1 MRYAGLSLLTGLLV
15 AQTYTHPTTGQ
26 QGTYSG
32 ACQVHTCS
40 GNYYD
45 NGGPGA
51 NYSNNIN
58 QIYWTFCPN
67 NPNQCLRVTFS
78 SFSIESGCFWWRC
91 AEYHRGLPLPG
102 EPCCYDWLAVRNG
115 PAQGSPALFWGCG
128 TTNPGTFTSSDPS
141 GCLTFVFCSD
151 GSTTRPGWAATFSCV
166 NCTRPAPGNSDCQE
180 ATPVCS
186 NGGISD
192 VSYGPG
198 TSAQCGGCITNENY
212 TNFYIFR
219 PMGASGDI
227 RLSICPSNGTDDYD
241 FAIWGPFST
250 NVLNVLCA
258 GLGAPVRCSY
268 AMYPQCVPPRCNSPC
283 GAPGACTGM
292 ATGNS
297 DVSEDVC
304 GNGWVAPLN
313 VTAGLYYILMV
324 NGWTAGAQGYN
335 LTWNLPPG
343 MTLDCTPL
351 SQPITRL
358 SAQAIAGRGI
368 LLSWDV
374 DPDRML
380 QGQRLVGFGVERTVD
395 EGQTWITLAT
405 LPAFMNSYID
415 PQPVLGVN
423 GYRLRYQY
431 EDGSHEVYVKPA
443 WIEWHSSYGTPFR
456 AWWRTDQDALHIE
469 IFDNG
474 LGGAVEVYTVD
485 GRLLKTIAIEPNP
498 FLTAVGIPELPA
510 GTYLVR
516 YGDITQAVVVPRAN

>member
-1 MRYAGLSLLTGLLV
+1 MRYAVPLLWGLSW
-15 AQTYTHPTTGQ
+15 AQIYLHPTTGQ
-26 QGTYSG
+26 QGTYAG

-40 GNYYD
+40 GDYFD
-45 NGGPGA
+45 DGGFDED
-51 NYSNNIN
+51 YSDRIN
-58 QIYWTFCPN
+58 WVYWTFCPN
-67 NPNQCLRVTFS
+67 NSTQCLRMRFILFDV
-78 SFSIESGCFWWRC
+78 EDGCSRTGC
-91 AEYHRGLPLPG
+91 SAS
-102 EPCCYDWLAVRNG
+102 PCCHDILVVLNG
-115 PAQGSPALFWGCG
+115 PAQNGPILWQGCG
-128 TTNPGTFTSSDPS
+128 TTGPGTITSTDAS
-141 GCLTFVFCSD
+141 GCLTVRFCSD
-151 GSTTRPGWAATFSCV
+151 ASITRPGWVTTISCV
-166 NCTRPAPGNSDCQE
+166 NCTRQPVGNSDCQQS
-180 ATPVCS
+180 TPICS
-186 NGGISD
+186 DGVISD
-192 VSYGPG
+192 FSYGPG
-198 TSAQCGGCITNENY
+198 SSAQCGGCITNENY

-227 RLSICPSNGTDDYD
+227 GFSICPSNGTDDYD

-250 NVLNVLCA
+250 NNLSTLCA
-258 GLGAPVRCSY
+258 TLGSPVRCSY
-268 AMYPQCVPPRCNSPC
+268 AVYPRSGGC
-283 GAPGACTGM
+283 GATNPCTGM
-292 ATGNS
+292 ASGYT

-304 GNGWVAPLN
+304 GDGWVSRLN
-313 VTAGLYYILMV
+313 VTAGLYYILMI

-343 MTLDCTPL
+343 MSLDCNPL

-374 DPDRML
+374 DPDRIP

-395 EGQTWITLAT
+395 EGQTWTTLAI
-405 LPAFMNSYID
+405 LPASMSSYID

-443 WIEWHSSYGTPFR
+443 WVEWHSSYGTPFR
-456 AWWRTDQDALHIE
+456 AWWRADQDVLHIE

-485 GRLLKTIAIEPNP
+485 GRLLKKIAIEPNP

-516 YGDITQAVVVPRAN
+516 YGDITQAIVVPRAN

>member
-1 MRYAGLSLLTGLLV
+1 MRYAVLLLWGLSWTQIYL
-15 AQTYTHPTTGQ
+15 HPTIPQ
-26 QGTYSG
+26 QGTYAG

-40 GNYYD
+40 GTYYD
-45 NGGPGA
+45 NGGSLG
-51 NYSNNIN
+51 NYANNIN
-58 QIYWTFCPN
+58 WIYWTFCPN
-67 NPNQCLRVTFS
+67 NSTQCLRMQFT
-78 SFSIESGCFWWRC
+78 SFDVESGCGGCSFS
-91 AEYHRGLPLPG
+91 
-102 EPCCYDWLAVRNG
+102 PCCYDLLRVQNG
-115 PAQGSPALFWGCG
+115 PAQNGPILWQGCG
-128 TTNPGTFTSSDPS
+128 TTGPGTITSSDPS
-141 GCLTFVFCSD
+141 GCLTLRFCSD
-151 GSTTRPGWAATFSCV
+151 GSITRPGWAATISCV
-166 NCTRPAPGNSDCQE
+166 NCIRQPAGNSDCQQS
-180 ATPVCS
+180 TPVCS

-192 VSYGPG
+192 ASYGPG
-198 TSAQCGGCITNENY
+198 TSPQCGGCITNENY

-219 PMGASGDI
+219 PTGASGNI
-227 RLSICPSNGTDDYD
+227 GLSICPSNGTDDYD

-250 NVLNVLCA
+250 NNLSTLCA
-258 GLGAPVRCSY
+258 TLGAPVRCSY
-268 AMYPQCVPPRCNSPC
+268 AVYPRSGAC
-283 GAPGACTGM
+283 GSNTACTGM
-292 ATGNS
+292 ASGYN

-304 GNGWVAPLN
+304 GDGWVSLLN
-313 VTAGLYYILMV
+313 VTAGQYYILLV

-343 MTLDCTPL
+343 MSLDCTPL

-374 DPDRML
+374 DPDRIP
-380 QGQRLVGFGVERTVD
+380 QGERLVGFGVERTVD
-395 EGQTWITLAT
+395 EGQTWTTLAT
-405 LPAFMNSYID
+405 LPASMSSYID

-443 WIEWHSSYGTPFR
+443 WVEWHSSYGTPFR
-456 AWWRTDQDALHIE
+456 AWWRADQDALHIE

-485 GRLLKTIAIEPNP
+485 GRLLKTIAIESNP

-516 YGDITQAVVVPRAN
+516 YGGITQAVVVPRAN

>member
-1 MRYAGLSLLTGLLV
+1 MRYAVLLLWGLSW
-15 AQTYTHPTTGQ
+15 AQIYLHPTTGQ

-32 ACQVHTCS
+32 GCQVHTCS

-45 NGGPGA
+45 NGGPGG

-58 QIYWTFCPN
+58 WIYWTFCPN
-67 NPNQCLRVTFS
+67 NSTQCLRMQFT
-78 SFSIESGCFWWRC
+78 SFSVEDGCFWPGRC
-91 AEYHRGLPLPG
+91 SNN
-102 EPCCYDWLAVRNG
+102 PCCYDILRVQNG
-115 PAQGSPALFWGCG
+115 PAQNGPILWQGCG
-128 TTNPGTFTSSDPS
+128 TTGPGTITSTDAS
-141 GCLTFVFCSD
+141 GCLTLRFCSD
-151 GSTTRPGWAATFSCV
+151 GSNTRPGWAATISCV
-166 NCTRPAPGNSDCQE
+166 NCTRQPAGNSDCQQS
-180 ATPVCS
+180 TPICS
-186 NGGISD
+186 NGAISD
-192 VSYGPG
+192 ASYGPG
-198 TSAQCGGCITNENY
+198 ASAQCGGCITNENY

-219 PMGASGDI
+219 PTGASGNI
-227 RLSICPSNGTDDYD
+227 GLSICPSNGADDYD
-241 FAIWGPFST
+241 FAIWGGFTT
-250 NVLNVLCA
+250 NDLNTLCA

-268 AMYPQCVPPRCNSPC
+268 AVYPGSGGC
-283 GAPGACTGM
+283 GATTACTGM

-297 DVSEDVC
+297 DFSEDVC

-313 VTAGLYYILMV
+313 VTAGQYYILMI
-324 NGWTAGAQGYN
+324 NGWTAGSQGYN
-335 LTWNLPPG
+335 LTWTLPPG
-343 MTLDCTPL
+343 MSLDCNPL

-374 DPDRML
+374 DPDRIP

-395 EGQTWITLAT
+395 EGQTWTTLAT
-405 LPAFMNSYID
+405 LPASMSSYID

-443 WIEWHSSYGTPFR
+443 WVEWHSSYGTPFR
-456 AWWRTDQDALHIE
+456 AWWRTDQEALHIQ

-474 LGGAVEVYTVD
+474 LSGAVEVYTVD

-516 YGDITQAVVVPRAN
+516 YGSITQAVVVPRAN

>member
-1 MRYAGLSLLTGLLV
+1 MQFTSFDVESTCWLFG
-15 AQTYTHPTTGQ
+15 
-26 QGTYSG
+26 
-32 ACQVHTCS
+32 CS
-40 GNYYD
+40 G
-45 NGGPGA
+45 
-51 NYSNNIN
+51 S
-58 QIYWTFCPN
+58 
-67 NPNQCLRVTFS
+67 
-78 SFSIESGCFWWRC
+78 
-91 AEYHRGLPLPG
+91 
-102 EPCCYDWLAVRNG
+102 PCCADILRIQNG
-115 PAQGSPALFWGCG
+115 PAQNGPILWQGCG
-128 TTNPGTFTSSDPS
+128 TTGPGTITSSDPS
-141 GCLTFVFCSD
+141 GCLTLRFCSD
-151 GSTTRPGWAATFSCV
+151 GSVTRPGWAATISCV
-166 NCTRPAPGNSDCQE
+166 NCNRQPAGNSDCQQS
-180 ATPVCS
+180 TPVCS

-192 VSYGPG
+192 ASYGPG
-198 TSAQCGGCITNENY
+198 SSPQCGGCITNENY

-219 PMGASGDI
+219 PTGASGNI
-227 RLSICPSNGTDDYD
+227 GLSICPSNGTDDYD
-241 FAIWGPFST
+241 FAIWGGFTT
-250 NVLNVLCA
+250 NDLNTLCA

-268 AMYPQCVPPRCNSPC
+268 AVYPRSGSC
-283 GAPGACTGM
+283 GARDPCTGM
-292 ATGNS
+292 ASGNS

-313 VTAGLYYILMV
+313 VTAGQYYVLMV
-324 NGWTAGAQGYN
+324 NGWTAGTQGYN
-335 LTWNLPPG
+335 LTWTLPPG

-374 DPDRML
+374 DSDRIP

-395 EGQTWITLAT
+395 EGQTWTTLAT
-405 LPAFMNSYID
+405 LPASMSNYID

-443 WIEWHSSYGTPFR
+443 WVEWHSSYGTPFR
-456 AWWRTDQDALHIE
+456 AWWRADQDALHIE

-516 YGDITQAVVVPRAN
+516 YGGITQAVVVPRAN

>member
-1 MRYAGLSLLTGLLV
+1 MRYAVLLLWGLSW
-15 AQTYTHPTTGQ
+15 AQIYLHPTTGQ
-26 QGTYSG
+26 QGTYAG

-45 NGGPGA
+45 NGGPGG
-51 NYSNNIN
+51 NYANNIN
-58 QIYWTFCPN
+58 WIYWTFCPN
-67 NPNQCLRVTFS
+67 NSTQCLRMQFT
-78 SFSIESGCFWWRC
+78 SFNVEDGCFWLFDPC
-91 AEYHRGLPLPG
+91 STS
-102 EPCCYDWLAVRNG
+102 PCCYDILRVQNG
-115 PAQGSPALFWGCG
+115 PAQNGPILWQGCG
-128 TTNPGTFTSSDPS
+128 NTGPGTITSTDAS
-141 GCLTFVFCSD
+141 GCLTLRFCSD
-151 GSTTRPGWAATFSCV
+151 GSGTRSGWAATISCV
-166 NCTRPAPGNSDCQE
+166 NCTRQPADNSDCQ
-180 ATPVCS
+180 ASTPVCS
-186 NGGISD
+186 DGDISD
-192 VSYGPG
+192 ASYGPG
-198 TSAQCGGCITNENY
+198 TSPQCGGCITNENY

-219 PMGASGDI
+219 PTGASGNI
-227 RLSICPSNGTDDYD
+227 GLTICPSNGTDDYD
-241 FAIWGPFST
+241 FAIWGPFTT
-250 NVLNVLCA
+250 NDRNALCA
-258 GLGAPVRCSY
+258 TLGNPVRCSY
-268 AMYPQCVPPRCNSPC
+268 AQYPRCVPPRCNPPC
-283 GAPGACTGM
+283 GAPTACTGM
-292 ATGNS
+292 ASGYT
-297 DVSEDVC
+297 DDSEDVC
-304 GNGWVAPLN
+304 GDGWVSRLN
-313 VTAGLYYILMV
+313 VTAGQYYILMI

-343 MTLDCTPL
+343 MSLDCTPL

-395 EGQTWITLAT
+395 EGQTWTTLAT
-405 LPAFMNSYID
+405 LPASMSSYID
-415 PQPVLGVN
+415 PQPILGVN

-443 WIEWHSSYGTPFR
+443 WVEWHSSYGTPFR
-456 AWWRTDQDALHIE
+456 AWWRADQDALHIE

-516 YGDITQAVVVPRAN
+516 YGSITQAVVVPRAN

>member
-1 MRYAGLSLLTGLLV
+1 MRYAVLLLWGLSW
-15 AQTYTHPTTGQ
+15 AQIYLHPTTGQ

-32 ACQVHTCS
+32 GCQVHTCS
-40 GNYYD
+40 GTYYD
-45 NGGPGA
+45 NGGAGG

-58 QIYWTFCPN
+58 WIYWTFCPN
-67 NPNQCLRVTFS
+67 NSTQCLRMQFT
-78 SFSIESGCFWWRC
+78 SFNVEDGCFWPGRC
-91 AEYHRGLPLPG
+91 SNN
-102 EPCCYDWLAVRNG
+102 PCCYDILRVQNG
-115 PAQGSPALFWGCG
+115 PAQNGPILWQGCG
-128 TTNPGTFTSSDPS
+128 TTGPGTITSTDAS
-141 GCLTFVFCSD
+141 GCLTLRFCSD
-151 GSTTRPGWAATFSCV
+151 GSNTRPGWAATISCV
-166 NCTRPAPGNSDCQE
+166 NCTRQPAGNSDCQE
-180 ATPVCS
+180 STPVCS
-186 NGGISD
+186 NGAISD
-192 VSYGPG
+192 ASYGPG
-198 TSAQCGGCITNENY
+198 SSAQCGGCITNENY

-219 PMGASGDI
+219 PMGASGNI
-227 RLSICPSNGTDDYD
+227 GLSICPSNGTDDYD
-241 FAIWGPFST
+241 FAIWGGFIT
-250 NVLNVLCA
+250 NDLNTLCA
-258 GLGAPVRCSY
+258 ALANNLVRCSY
-268 AMYPQCVPPRCNSPC
+268 AMYPASGGC
-283 GAPGACTGM
+283 GATTACTGM
-292 ATGNS
+292 ASGNN

-313 VTAGLYYILMV
+313 VAAGRYYILMI

-335 LTWNLPPG
+335 LTWTLPPG

-374 DPDRML
+374 DPDRIP

-395 EGQTWITLAT
+395 EGQTWTTLAT
-405 LPAFMNSYID
+405 LPASMSSYID

-431 EDGSHEVYVKPA
+431 EDGSHDVYVKPA
-443 WIEWHSSYGTPFR
+443 WVEWHSSYGTPFR
-456 AWWRTDQDALHIE
+456 AWWRADQEALHVQ

-474 LGGAVEVYTVD
+474 LGGVVEVYTVD

-516 YGDITQAVVVPRAN
+516 YGGITQAVVVPRAN

>member
-1 MRYAGLSLLTGLLV
+1 MRYAVLLLWGLSW
-15 AQTYTHPTTGQ
+15 AQIYLHPITGQ

-32 ACQVHTCS
+32 GCQVHTCS
-40 GNYYD
+40 GTYYD
-45 NGGPGA
+45 NGGSLG
-51 NYSNNIN
+51 NYANNIN
-58 QIYWTFCPN
+58 WIYWTFCPN
-67 NPNQCLRVTFS
+67 NSTQCLRMQFT
-78 SFSIESGCFWWRC
+78 SFDVESGCFVGGC
-91 AEYHRGLPLPG
+91 SGN
-102 EPCCYDWLAVRNG
+102 PCCYDILRVQNG
-115 PAQGSPALFWGCG
+115 PAQNSPILWQGCG
-128 TTNPGTFTSSDPS
+128 TTGPGTITSTHAS
-141 GCLTFVFCSD
+141 GCLTLRFCSD
-151 GSTTRPGWAATFSCV
+151 GSVTRPGWAATISCV
-166 NCTRPAPGNSDCQE
+166 NCIRQPAGNSDCQQS
-180 ATPVCS
+180 TPICS

-219 PMGASGDI
+219 PTGASGNI
-227 RLSICPSNGTDDYD
+227 GLSICPSNGTDDYD
-241 FAIWGPFST
+241 FAIWGGFNT
-250 NVLNVLCA
+250 NDLNVLCA

-268 AMYPQCVPPRCNSPC
+268 AVYPRSGAC
-283 GAPGACTGM
+283 GATTACTGM
-292 ATGNS
+292 ASGYN

-304 GNGWVAPLN
+304 GDGWVSRLN
-313 VTAGLYYILMV
+313 VTAGQYYILMI

-343 MTLDCTPL
+343 MSLDCNPL

-358 SAQAIAGRGI
+358 SAQTIAGRGI

-374 DPDRML
+374 DPDRIP

-395 EGQTWITLAT
+395 EGQTWTTLAT
-405 LPAFMNSYID
+405 LPASMSSYID

-443 WIEWHSSYGTPFR
+443 WVEWHSSYGAPFR
-456 AWWRTDQDALHIE
+456 AWWRADQDALHIE

-516 YGDITQAVVVPRAN
+516 YGGITQAIVVPRAN

>member
-1 MRYAGLSLLTGLLV
+1 MRYAVLLLWGLSW
-15 AQTYTHPTTGQ
+15 AQIYLHPTTGQ

-32 ACQVHTCS
+32 GCQVHTCS
-40 GNYYD
+40 GTYYD
-45 NGGPGA
+45 NGGAGG
-51 NYSNNIN
+51 NYANNIN
-58 QIYWTFCPN
+58 WIYWTFCPN
-67 NPNQCLRVTFS
+67 NSTQCLRMQFT
-78 SFSIESGCFWWRC
+78 SFDVESGCFWPGRC
-91 AEYHRGLPLPG
+91 SNN
-102 EPCCYDWLAVRNG
+102 PCCYDILRVQNG
-115 PAQGSPALFWGCG
+115 PAQNGPILWQGCG

-141 GCLTFVFCSD
+141 GCLTLRFCSD
-151 GSTTRPGWAATFSCV
+151 GSTTRPGWAATISCV
-166 NCTRPAPGNSDCQE
+166 NCTRQPAGNSDCQQS
-180 ATPVCS
+180 TPVCS
-186 NGGISD
+186 NGAISD
-192 VSYGPG
+192 ASYGPG
-198 TSAQCGGCITNENY
+198 ASAQCGGCITNENY

-219 PMGASGDI
+219 PTGASGNI
-227 RLSICPSNGTDDYD
+227 GLSICPSNNADDYD
-241 FAIWGPFST
+241 FAIWGGFTT
-250 NVLNVLCA
+250 NDLNTLCA

-268 AMYPQCVPPRCNSPC
+268 AAYPGSGGC
-283 GAPGACTGM
+283 GATTACTGM
-292 ATGNS
+292 ATGNN

-313 VTAGLYYILMV
+313 VTAGQYYILMI
-324 NGWTAGAQGYN
+324 NGWTAGSQGYN
-335 LTWNLPPG
+335 LTWTLPPG
-343 MTLDCTPL
+343 MSLDCNPL

-374 DPDRML
+374 DPDRIP

-395 EGQTWITLAT
+395 EGQTWTTLAT
-405 LPAFMNSYID
+405 LPASMSSYID

-443 WIEWHSSYGTPFR
+443 WVEWHSSYGTPFR
-456 AWWRTDQDALHIE
+456 AWWRADQDALHIE

-516 YGDITQAVVVPRAN
+516 YGSITQAVVVPRAN